1 MSLHVVHWLPV
12 YLGKQWKEWYYYNY
26 TLLQLLCHSHC
37 CKSDLHQRNA
47 FLRGSYPQVVMAVA
61 SPYFYHLVYTTW
73 LSYSVASRVYLVMVA
88 LDTVHSILFWV
99 YWFPLPPRVAYRS
112 WWAVN
117 FFPFQ
122 ISLHL
127 SSSDW
132 RTLAVEAAG
141 NAGIALHMRW
151 NCGFAAWRL
160 GLDIFGFSVPLHL
173 LFEVLT

>member
-1 MSLHVVHWLPV
+1 
-12 YLGKQWKEWYYYNY
+12 
-26 TLLQLLCHSHC
+26 
-37 CKSDLHQRNA
+37 
-47 FLRGSYPQVVMAVA
+47 
-61 SPYFYHLVYTTW
+61 
-73 LSYSVASRVYLVMVA
+73 MVA

-112 WWAVN
+112 WWAAN

-122 ISLHL
+122 IFLHL